1 MLRQYLMI
9 LRTLWFGGVWIAA
22 YLVRPLLEQRGFF
35 PHHGVEIVHA
45 VMGMGVA
52 VAIVMLFLMIMKG
65 MLLIRQLPTQLIIV
79 MGLLSLSYFAFMP
92 WWRLQMII
100 VHMVAILAL
109 VSIFIAPSSVIRREK
124 RSTRQV

>member
-9 LRTLWFGGVWIAA
+9 LRTLWFGGIWVTA

-35 PHHGVEIVHA
+35 PHHGMEVIHA

-52 VAIVMLFLMIMKG
+52 VAVVMLGLMALRGLFLW
-65 MLLIRQLPTQLIIV
+65 RQLPTQLVIA
-79 MGLLSLSYFAFMP
+79 MGILSMTYFAFMP
-92 WWRLQMII
+92 WWRLQMLF

-109 VSIFIAPSSVIRREK
+109 VSVFAAPSSMIK
-124 RSTRQV
+124 RGA